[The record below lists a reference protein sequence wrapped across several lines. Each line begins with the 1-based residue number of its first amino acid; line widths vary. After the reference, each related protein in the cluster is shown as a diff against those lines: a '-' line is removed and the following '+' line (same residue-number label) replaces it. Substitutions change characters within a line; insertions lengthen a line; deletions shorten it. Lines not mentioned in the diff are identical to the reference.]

1 MDGIDRVKIK
11 TLMGGYGSQVSV
23 EDVVFPREFPLA
35 GKVIVVFAVTFRV
48 LVVATAAMVVDVLF
62 VKATAFVVLNSHILR
77 STSQFLIFIL
87 NEPTA

>member
-1 MDGIDRVKIK
+1 M
-11 TLMGGYGSQVSV
+11 
-23 EDVVFPREFPLA
+23 EDVDFPREFPLA
-35 GKVIVVFAVTFRV
+35 RKELIVVFAVTFRV

-62 VKATAFVVLNSHILR
+62 VKATAFVVLNSQKLR